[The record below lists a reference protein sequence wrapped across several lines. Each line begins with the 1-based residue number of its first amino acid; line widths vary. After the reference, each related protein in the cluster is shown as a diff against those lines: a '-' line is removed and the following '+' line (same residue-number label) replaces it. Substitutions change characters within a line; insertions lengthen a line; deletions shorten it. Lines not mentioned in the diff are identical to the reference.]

1 MDRLRL
7 HCERL
12 LGSGENILLDA
23 RVAYLKIGAL
33 RRQGIGRAFLTQRRV
48 IWLHA
53 APAFLLRLLFW
64 LHSVVEIQL
73 DSIEH
78 IQRWKH
84 TLVIRASGEAY
95 VFQLGQ
101 GYPPLVL
108 FFFYQVPREAELTT
122 DQWYQAIRE
131 LIPPHGL

>member
-1 MDRLRL
+1 MDRLRWQ
-7 HCERL
+7 CERL

-23 RVAYLKIGAL
+23 RVAYLKMGAL

-53 APAFLLRLLFW
+53 APPFLLGLLFW
-64 LHSVVEIQL
+64 LHRVVEIQL

-84 TLVIRASGEAY
+84 ALVVRASGEAY

-101 GYPPLVL
+101 GCPPLVL
-108 FFFYQVPREAELTT
+108 FFFYQVPREAERTT
-122 DQWYQAIRE
+122 DEWYRAMRE
-131 LIPPHGL
+131 LIPPHAL